1 MKKATFRKPKEK
13 PDESYQGTFSGDDE
27 FDVLVEQVIYGVLVS
42 HGLNFILDPIPEI
55 TEPN

>member
-1 MKKATFRKPKEK
+1 MKKSSFRKPKEK

-27 FDVLVEQVIYGVLVS
+27 FDDLVEQVIYMVLDRL
-42 HGLNFILDPIPEI
+42 GLNFILASIAEV